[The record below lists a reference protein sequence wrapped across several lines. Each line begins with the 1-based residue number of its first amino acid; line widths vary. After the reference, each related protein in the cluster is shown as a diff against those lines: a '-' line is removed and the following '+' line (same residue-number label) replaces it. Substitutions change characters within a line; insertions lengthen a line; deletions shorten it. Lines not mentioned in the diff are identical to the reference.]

1 MTITDA
7 GRRLGN
13 GQGLSHS
20 QTCIGQPSSGEWIAV
35 PKMSAF
41 FLVRA
46 SVRRHNNQFDC
57 GVRVCSSNFLCSS
70 RVIANT
76 RAKTITMPATP
87 AMKSSGIGG
96 RVKGGVCGE
105 NAMAATMPRSALRPQ
120 NRMIT
125 TASATYLQTIIIL
138 CVREVD
144 IGAPDWVGL
153 LVTVFLVVSATLP
166 D

>member
-1 MTITDA
+1 
-7 GRRLGN
+7 
-13 GQGLSHS
+13 
-20 QTCIGQPSSGEWIAV
+20 
-35 PKMSAF
+35 
-41 FLVRA
+41 
-46 SVRRHNNQFDC
+46 
-57 GVRVCSSNFLCSS
+57 
-70 RVIANT
+70 
-76 RAKTITMPATP
+76 
-87 AMKSSGIGG
+87 
-96 RVKGGVCGE
+96 VKGGVCGE